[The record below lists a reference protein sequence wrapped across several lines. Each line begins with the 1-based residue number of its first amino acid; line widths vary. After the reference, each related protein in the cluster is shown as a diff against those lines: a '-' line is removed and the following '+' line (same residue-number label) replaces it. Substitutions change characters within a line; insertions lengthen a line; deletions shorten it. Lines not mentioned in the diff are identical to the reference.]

1 MALVDKPKK
10 NSLTNK
16 TTNSCMIKVNGLIGF
31 VRHEKRSDNML
42 VKTLTDSATL
52 TGLAAGVGWAAK
64 NVRTDDF

>member
-1 MALVDKPKK
+1 MALVNKPKK
-10 NSLTNK
+10 KNLTNK
-16 TTNSCMIKVNGLIGF
+16 TTNSCMNKVNGLIGF

-64 NVRTDDF
+64 NVKTDDF